1 MMELL
6 DDIKIKCARCGL
18 FFSVARASIDPVS
31 YTYEHGENEMGDEI
45 GYVIHDEVEC
55 ERCKN
60 QISFKISGFEY
71 PVGAFNA
78 EHNEISGGEYV
89 EYPHVGIVDEGEF
102 EVFTVR
108 KTPNDPGIF
117 TRATEI
123 LQSLYG
129 STATFRDGQYEAI
142 EATMTQNRTLVVQR
156 TGWGKSLVYF
166 ICTKLMREKNRGVT
180 MVVSPLLV
188 LMENQIEAAEKMGL
202 RCDVLNSTT
211 KERRTDILQA
221 LEHDELD
228 LILVTPETLFS
239 DDIQAK
245 LKNIRIGLFVIDEAH
260 CISDW
265 GHDFRLE
272 YGRLKTIIQQL
283 PVTVPILATTATAN
297 DRVVADLQA
306 QLGNEVF
313 VSRGP
318 LTRDSLYIQVLNKPG
333 RIERYAWILETLPK
347 LPGSG
352 IIYCLTQRDCDYL
365 ADFLKQNGI
374 CAEAYYSR
382 GTREGEELNH
392 EIEEKFR
399 NNQLKVIVATIKLGM
414 GYDKGDIA
422 FVIHYQ
428 MPQNIV
434 SYYQQIGRAGRNID
448 KAYIF
453 LMYGKEDED
462 ILNYFINT
470 AFPTEN
476 ETTRLVNLL
485 GDHDGVGIGKIR
497 SAMNIRNARIDKA
510 LAFLINDGF
519 VRKEKSAYYLTPKR
533 YVYNHEHYDTIT
545 SIRRQEMEQMKLLV
559 QTKECYSRY
568 IVSCLDDKTATDCGH
583 CSNCAGK
590 ELFPSK
596 VSTHS
601 IHLAEEYINKLIIPI
616 EPRKQ
621 WAYSSVTQQ
630 KRIAHINQPGF
641 CISKYGDAGYGELVK
656 QGKYSKEKRF
666 CDELVGKSAQ
676 MLRPFVKE
684 HEITHICPVPS
695 LRSDLVQD
703 FAARLA
709 ESLKLEIVDALH
721 KSAARQQK
729 EMENS
734 AYQCANAYQ
743 SFAVKENVRIPR
755 NILLVDDMVDSR
767 WTFTVCGYRLMEAGA
782 ENIYPFALA
791 DSGNRE
797 D

>member
-1 MMELL
+1 M
-6 DDIKIKCARCGL
+6 RQRPNN
-18 FFSVARASIDPVS
+18 S
-31 YTYEHGENEMGDEI
+31 EI
-45 GYVIHDEVEC
+45 
-55 ERCKN
+55 
-60 QISFKISGFEY
+60 
-71 PVGAFNA
+71 FN
-78 EHNEISGGEYV
+78 
-89 EYPHVGIVDEGEF
+89 
-102 EVFTVR
+102 
-108 KTPNDPGIF
+108 K
-117 TRATEI
+117 ATEI
-123 LQSLYG
+123 LRSLYG
-129 STATFRDGQYEAI
+129 SMATFRDGQYEAI

-166 ICTKLMREKNRGVT
+166 ICTKLMREQKRGVT

-188 LMENQIEAAEKMGL
+188 LMENQIEAAETMGL
-202 RCDVLNSTT
+202 RCNVLNSTT
-211 KERRTDILQA
+211 KDRRTEILQA
-221 LEHDELD
+221 LERDELD

-239 DDIQAK
+239 DEVQEK

-272 YGRLKTIIQQL
+272 YGRLKTIIQQI
-283 PVTVPILATTATAN
+283 PGTVPILATTATAN

-306 QLGNEVF
+306 QLGDRVF

-318 LTRDSLYIQVLNKPG
+318 LTRDSLYLQILNKPG
-333 RIERYAWILETLPK
+333 KIERYAWILETLPK

-374 CAEAYYSR
+374 AAEAYYSR
-382 GTREGEELNH
+382 STKEGEELNR
-392 EIEEKFR
+392 EVEERFR
-399 NNQLKVIVATIKLGM
+399 KNQLKVIVATIKLGM

-428 MPQNIV
+428 MPQNVV

-448 KAYIF
+448 KACIF

-470 AFPTEN
+470 AFPTES
-476 ETTRLVNLL
+476 ETACLVNLI
-485 GDHDGVGIGKIR
+485 GDHDGIKIGQIR
-497 SAMNIRNARIDKA
+497 SAMNIRNGRIDKA
-510 LAFLINDGF
+510 LAFLLNDGF

-533 YVYNHEHYDTIT
+533 FVYDRNHYDAVT
-545 SIRRQEMEQMKLLV
+545 SIRRQEMEQMKQLV
-559 QTKECYSRY
+559 KTKECYSRY
-568 IVSCLDDKTATDCGH
+568 IVSCLDDKTAANCGH
-583 CSNCAGK
+583 CTNCTGK
-590 ELFPSK
+590 ELYPSE
-596 VSTHS
+596 VSAQATHV
-601 IHLAEEYINKLIIPI
+601 AEAYINKLIIPI

-621 WAYSSVTQQ
+621 WVYSAVTQQ

-684 HEITHICPVPS
+684 HGITHICPVPS
-695 LRSDLVQD
+695 LRSDLVHD
-703 FAARLA
+703 FAVRLS
-709 ESLKLEIVDALH
+709 ESLKLEFVELLN
-721 KSAARQQK
+721 KSSARQQK

-743 SFAVKENVRIPR
+743 SFAVKEDICIPL

-782 ENIYPFALA
+782 EKIYPFALA

>member
-1 MMELL
+1 MDKKNEHP
-6 DDIKIKCARCGL
+6 DILMKSAAILHSLNGPDA
-18 FFSVARASIDPVS
+18 
-31 YTYEHGENEMGDEI
+31 
-45 GYVIHDEVEC
+45 
-55 ERCKN
+55 
-60 QISFKISGFEY
+60 
-71 PVGAFNA
+71 
-78 EHNEISGGEYV
+78 
-89 EYPHVGIVDEGEF
+89 
-102 EVFTVR
+102 VFR
-108 KTPNDPGIF
+108 
-117 TRATEI
+117 E
-123 LQSLYG
+123 
-129 STATFRDGQYEAI
+129 GQYEAI

-166 ICTKLMREKNRGVT
+166 ICTKLMREQNRGVT

-188 LMENQIEAAEKMGL
+188 LMKNQIEAAEKMGL

-211 KERRTDILQA
+211 KDRRTEILQT
-221 LEHDELD
+221 LEQDELD
-228 LILVTPETLFS
+228 LILVTPETLFT
-239 DDIQAK
+239 DEIQTK

-283 PVTVPILATTATAN
+283 PATVPILATTATAN

-306 QLGNEVF
+306 QLGNNVF

-318 LTRDSLYIQVLNKPG
+318 LTRNSLYIQILNKPG
-333 RIERYAWILETLPK
+333 KIERYAWILETLPK
-347 LPGSG
+347 LLGNG

-374 CAEAYYSR
+374 SAEAYYSR
-382 GTREGEELNH
+382 GTKEGEVINH

-453 LMYGKEDED
+453 LMYGHEDED

-470 AFPTEN
+470 AFPTEE
-476 ETTRLVNLL
+476 ETRQIVQFIGT
-485 GDHDGVGIGKIR
+485 HDGVLISQIYAALNMRK
-497 SAMNIRNARIDKA
+497 ARIDKA
-510 LAFLINDGF
+510 LAFLSNDGF
-519 VRKEKSAYYLTPKR
+519 VRKERSIYYLTPKR
-533 YVYNHEHYDTIT
+533 FLYDREHYEEVTAT
-545 SIRRQEMEQMKLLV
+545 RRREMEQMKHLV
-559 QTKECYSRY
+559 QTRECYSRY
-568 IVSCLDDKTATDCGH
+568 IVSCLDDKTAANCGH
-583 CSNCAGK
+583 CANCAGQ
-590 ELFPSK
+590 ELFPAA
-596 VSTHS
+596 VSDKY
-601 IHLAEEYINKLIIPI
+601 IYIAEEYINKLIIPI
-616 EPRKQ
+616 EPRKM
-621 WAYSSVTQQ
+621 WVASGVT
-630 KRIAHINQPGF
+630 KAAKIAHTNQPGF
-641 CISKYGDAGYGELVK
+641 CISKYGEAGYGELVR
-656 QGKYSKEKRF
+656 QGKYSSEKRF

-684 HEITHICPVPS
+684 HGITHICPVPS
-695 LRSDLVQD
+695 LRSDLVSD
-703 FAARLA
+703 FAIRLA
-709 ESLKLEIVDALH
+709 EALKLEYGDILK
-721 KSAARQQK
+721 KSPAKQQK

-734 AYQCANAYQ
+734 AHQCANAYL
-743 SFAVKENVRIPR
+743 SFSVKENASVPW
-755 NILLVDDMVDSR
+755 NILLVDDVVDSK

-791 DSGNRE
+791 DSSNRE
-797 D
+797 DSL